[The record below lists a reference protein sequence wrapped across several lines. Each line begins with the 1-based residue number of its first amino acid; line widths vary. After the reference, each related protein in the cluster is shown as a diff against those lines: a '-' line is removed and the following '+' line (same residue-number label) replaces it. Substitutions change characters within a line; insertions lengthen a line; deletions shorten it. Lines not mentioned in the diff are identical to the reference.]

1 MSERLDSA
9 VRREQIAE
17 AALAIV
23 LEEGVGALTARRVAR
38 RVGVTAPALY
48 RHYQGKAD
56 ILLTV
61 LDLVAELDAE
71 IYRKAKA
78 ESASPLAALE
88 SVFRQ
93 NVALMQ
99 RYRALPILF
108 LSDLMWIEEPRL
120 GERLRQDC
128 RRCRTE
134 EIALLRQGQAQ
145 GQIRDDIPAEELANS
160 FLATY
165 VMLGLMNSRRI
176 DEIDIVR
183 QADVN
188 WTLFAQSVRP

>member
-9 VRREQIAE
+9 ARREQIAE

-61 LDLVAELDAE
+61 LDLVAALDAE
-71 IYRKAKA
+71 IYRKAKEA
-78 ESASPLAALE
+78 ATPLAALE

-128 RRCRTE
+128 RRCRAE
-134 EIALLRQGQAQ
+134 EIALLRQGQAL
-145 GQIRDDIPAEELANS
+145 GQIRNDLAAEELANS
-160 FLATY
+160 FLAAY

-176 DEIDIVR
+176 DEVDVAR

-188 WTLFAQSVRP
+188 WRLFEKAVRP